1 MTPGLVN
8 WPFGSLCIKTEDV
21 TGNNGQ
27 LNHRLD
33 KVFVVAA
40 LPYTKKCFWGGASLV
55 LHIMSYIVWIYVKFP
70 SAKDWKHVQRGGEGW
85 FEEPA
90 TAWGFQPA
98 WRPKLAA
105 RYPTAVSLCT
115 LWRLIKHPCPNKS
128 KKNSWKQNE
137 KIKKKCTLRQKA
149 LMSFSEATMWASW
162 SLYWQAQSQ

>member
-40 LPYTKKCFWGGASLV
+40 LPYTNKCFWGGASLV

-70 SAKDWKHVQRGGEGW
+70 SAKD
-85 FEEPA
+85 
-90 TAWGFQPA
+90 
-98 WRPKLAA
+98 
-105 RYPTAVSLCT
+105 
-115 LWRLIKHPCPNKS
+115 
-128 KKNSWKQNE
+128 
-137 KIKKKCTLRQKA
+137 
-149 LMSFSEATMWASW
+149 
-162 SLYWQAQSQ
+162 